1 MPHTLL
7 IDRSDRARI
16 ELSGTHAV
24 ATLNGLV
31 TNDVAVLKSGHGQ
44 YASALT
50 AKGKIVADMILLM
63 LDDRIQVH
71 ASPASTPGLRAMF
84 AKFVNPRFATLTDV
98 SDVTGDITLVGESAA
113 ALIVRASGGRV
124 DTDALS
130 ALPHFS
136 FLPATIGG
144 ASVMVVHLP
153 PIGASNECVYSAIM
167 RRDALDGVRA
177 ALRDAGAT
185 DASTDVM
192 DTLRIES
199 GFPEWGVMTGSTTR
213 RLQHFIDNGWRDS
226 ETDGWIDD
234 VNPSDVRDVVA
245 LVPEGSANDA
255 HVAAT
260 AAGRAFPAWR
270 ALTGPARAEY
280 LYKWAAAIGDRAEEL
295 AQVMAREVGKPI
307 GEARGEVGRCVVIL
321 RYYAGDAVRQMGD
334 VIPAQS
340 PCALQFSLREPLG
353 VVAMI
358 TPWNFPLAI
367 PLWKVAPALAFGILS
382 CSSRPS

>member
-31 TNDVAVLKSGHGQ
+31 TNDVAALKSGHGQ
-44 YASALT
+44 YAAALT

-199 GFPEWGVMTGSTTR
+199 GFPEWGVDMDENTLPQEANLDDMHAVSYTKGCYIGQETVARIHFRGHVNRSLR
-213 RLQHFIDNGWRDS
+213 RLSFSNGVVPPRGAVLQDS
-226 ETDGWIDD
+226 EHRSIGDVRSTARSERGGAIGIGMVRREIDD
-234 VNPSDVRDVVA
+234 GQAIDVHWEGGATTAVVA
-245 LVPEGSANDA
+245 GKAK
-255 HVAAT
+255 
-260 AAGRAFPAWR
+260 G
-270 ALTGPARAEY
+270 
-280 LYKWAAAIGDRAEEL
+280 AIE
-295 AQVMAREVGKPI
+295 
-307 GEARGEVGRCVVIL
+307 
-321 RYYAGDAVRQMGD
+321 
-334 VIPAQS
+334 
-340 PCALQFSLREPLG
+340 
-353 VVAMI
+353 
-358 TPWNFPLAI
+358 
-367 PLWKVAPALAFGILS
+367 
-382 CSSRPS
+382 